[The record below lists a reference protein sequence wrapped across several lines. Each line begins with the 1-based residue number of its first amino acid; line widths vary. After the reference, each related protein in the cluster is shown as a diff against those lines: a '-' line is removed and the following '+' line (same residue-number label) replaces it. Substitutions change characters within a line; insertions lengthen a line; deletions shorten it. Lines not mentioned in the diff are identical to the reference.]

1 MSYNRYSGTQDK
13 RCDSLLA
20 PSYFSAIAF
29 DIHFVPSSVR
39 TLLIPS
45 NTSDLSQD
53 LRHVLAVSLVEF
65 PVHLLMLLAAIG
77 SERVRPELSLPLS

>member
-1 MSYNRYSGTQDK
+1 VSYNRYSGTQNK

-20 PSYFSAIAF
+20 PSYVSAIAF
-29 DIHFVPSSVR
+29 DINFVPSSVR

-45 NTSDLSQD
+45 NTSDLPQD
-53 LRHVLAVSLVEF
+53 LRHVSLVEF